1 MKIMRREFIT
11 LLGGAAAAWPL
22 AAGAQQPTMPVIG
35 HLSAGLAQLPPGDP
49 FGAAFRK
56 GLSEIGY
63 VEGRNVA
70 IESRSA
76 QGRYDRLPALAADL
90 VQRKV
95 AVIYATGA
103 ANSAQAAK
111 AATTTIPIVFQNGSD
126 PIKVGLVPSLNRP
139 GGNATG
145 VVYFIST
152 LVAKRLEMLR
162 ELVPQA
168 RLIGFLT
175 NPKNSISDITDLQA
189 NARSVGQ
196 EITVLTAGTADE
208 IGNAFATA
216 AQRSIGALLVDGDP
230 LFNSRRIQ
238 FAVLAAHH
246 RIPTSY
252 PARVFPEAGGLMSY
266 SDDRLES
273 ARLAGTYVGRI
284 LKGEKPADLPVLQP
298 TKFDLVINLATAKTL
313 GLTVPPTLLVQ
324 ATELIE

>member
-1 MKIMRREFIT
+1 MHRRSFLA
-11 LLGGAAAAWPL
+11 LLGTSAAAWPL
-22 AAGAQQPTMPVIG
+22 AARAQQPAMPVIG
-35 HLSAGLAQLPPGDP
+35 QLSAGSATLNAPGDP

-56 GLSEIGY
+56 GLSEISY

-76 QGRYDRLPALAADL
+76 LGQYDRLPALAADL

-95 AVIYATGA
+95 TVIYATGA

-126 PIKVGLVPSLNRP
+126 PIKIGLVPNLNRP

-152 LVAKRLEMLR
+152 LVPKRLEMLR
-162 ELVPQA
+162 ELAPQA

-175 NPKNSISDITDLQA
+175 NPNNSISDIADVQA
-189 NARSVGQ
+189 AARSVGQ
-196 EITVLTAGTADE
+196 EITVFNASTADE
-208 IGNAFATA
+208 IGDAFAAA
-216 AQRSIGALLVDGDP
+216 AQRGVGALLVDGDP
-230 LFNSRRIQ
+230 FFNSRRIQ

-252 PARVFPEAGGLMSY
+252 PAGVFPLAGGLMSY

-273 ARLAGTYVGRI
+273 NRLAGTYVGRI
-284 LKGEKPADLPVLQP
+284 LKGEKPGDLPILQP

-324 ATELIE
+324 ATEVIE